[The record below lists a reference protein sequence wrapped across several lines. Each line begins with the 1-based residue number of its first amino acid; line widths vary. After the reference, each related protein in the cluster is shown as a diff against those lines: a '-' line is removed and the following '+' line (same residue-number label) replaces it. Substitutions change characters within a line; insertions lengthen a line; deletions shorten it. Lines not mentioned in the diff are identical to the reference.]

1 MTLDELNAAI
11 RDPYP
16 ITDKQFKFV
25 ESFVVHK
32 NGMKAIREAGYQHS
46 TPGSQSSA
54 AYRLLRLKKI
64 QRAIEVLNGVK

>member
-1 MTLDELNAAI
+1 MTLDELNSAI

-16 ITDKQFKFV
+16 MTEKQFKFV
-25 ESFVVHK
+25 ESFVIHK
-32 NGMKAIREAGYQHS
+32 NGMRAIREAGYSHS

-64 QRAIEVLNGVK
+64 QKAIEMLNSG